1 MATKREL
8 IIDAALKYAV
18 DGKLNLT
25 ELRQQNKSL
34 YVRICAVFEN
44 IDDFK
49 RAVEPIVC
57 FYNRRKQPEVERS
70 DKHLPAVDI
79 ASLRNELAF
88 QKLIE
93 LRETNTLEQIASK
106 YGVTRQAVHQL
117 HNVLSEFYAERLS
130 ELLS

>member
-8 IIDAALKYAV
+8 IVDAALKYAV
-18 DGKLNLT
+18 DGKLNLS

-49 RAVEPIVC
+49 RAVEPTVC
-57 FYNRRKQPEVERS
+57 FYSRRKQKYVERS

-88 QKLIE
+88 QKLFE
-93 LRETNTLEQIASK
+93 LRKEQTFEQIADHYSVSK
-106 YGVTRQAVHQL
+106 QAVHQL
-117 HNVLSEFYAERLS
+117 HEVLSEFYDKRLS